1 MRACVVEVSHN
12 LTILDLTKSKRD
24 DETTMK
30 SFVTLCLL
38 GLGTTNAFQSA
49 SGFLCGARS
58 PSFCLSRLQL
68 QEVRSDLVLL
78 RPVRVVWYNSSNST
92 ASSHYQQFASSEDH
106 GLQGLSDD
114 KVESR
119 RGVLSSFLS
128 AGALSLA
135 TAQAA
140 NADGSRTIGEISGS
154 GLVFKDTLKV
164 ESFDDPKVKGVTLY
178 VSNFERPLTER
189 IQKDFFTEPS
199 YASVTAIKTGPITVA
214 DNIDKSTKG
223 EPVFEEKR
231 SLLFKELRVQRI
243 YDEEKKTVVYVSFN
257 TRLDKGADS
266 NKSRFKSSISAVSL
280 E

>member
-1 MRACVVEVSHN
+1 M
-12 LTILDLTKSKRD
+12 
-24 DETTMK
+24 MK
-30 SFVTLCLL
+30 SLVLAL
-38 GLGTTNAFQSA
+38 GLLVGTTNAFQSA
-49 SGFLCGARS
+49 SILRGAGS
-58 PSFCLSRLQL
+58 PILSLSRLQL
-68 QEVRSDLVLL
+68 LQEEGSG
-78 RPVRVVWYNSSNST
+78 SS
-92 ASSHYQQFASSEDH
+92 
-106 GLQGLSDD
+106 SDD
-114 KVESR
+114 HVESR
-119 RGVLSSFLS
+119 RGVLSSFLSAS

-214 DNIDKSTKG
+214 DNIDRSTKG

-257 TRLDKGADS
+257 TRLDKGSDS